1 MGGSVMA
8 GELPYGTRATQPG
21 ELSGDARAILLYEA
35 NKAEPVVAYILLFT
49 LGLFGAHNFYLRR
62 TGIAIYATRTVACR
76 EVADELLLKNV
87 FRNDGLAELEHGAK
101 VTRRSLSRHINLQ
114 PAFLK

>member
-1 MGGSVMA
+1 MA

-62 TGIAIYATRTVACR
+62 TGIAIAQLILTCTV
-76 EVADELLLKNV
+76 VGLLV
-87 FRNDGLAELEHGAK
+87 SGVWVIVD
-101 VTRRSLSRHINLQ
+101 
-114 PAFLK
+114 AFLIPGIVRGQNNALAQQLGA